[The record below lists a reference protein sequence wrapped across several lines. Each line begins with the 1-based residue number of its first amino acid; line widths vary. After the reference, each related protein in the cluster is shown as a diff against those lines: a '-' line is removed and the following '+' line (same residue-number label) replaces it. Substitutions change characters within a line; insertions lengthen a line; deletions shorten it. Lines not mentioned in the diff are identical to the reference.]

1 MKSNII
7 DVTCIIKHR
16 TEKAVL
22 VDYDDG
28 KEPCWL
34 PLSAIEIESNR
45 DGKTVTISL
54 EQSLAEEKGMV

>member
-1 MKSNII
+1 MRSNII
-7 DVTCIIKHR
+7 DVTCVIKHR

-22 VDYDDG
+22 VDHDG

-34 PLSAIEIESNR
+34 PLSAIEIEQNR

>member
-1 MKSNII
+1 MKSSLVDIAC
-7 DVTCIIKHR
+7 VIKHR

-22 VDYDDG
+22 VDHGG

-34 PLSAIEIESNR
+34 PLSAIEIEPNQ

-54 EQSLAEEKGMV
+54 EQKLAEDKGMV